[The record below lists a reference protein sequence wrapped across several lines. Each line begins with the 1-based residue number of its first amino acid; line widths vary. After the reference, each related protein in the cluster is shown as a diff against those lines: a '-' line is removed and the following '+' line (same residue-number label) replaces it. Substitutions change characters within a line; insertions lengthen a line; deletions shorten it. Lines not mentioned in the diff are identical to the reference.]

1 MSRRIMGA
9 SMDEQAKQVLKRIAS
24 LAPAAAENSDDRQ
37 WLAEF
42 RNGVANLRSFG
53 APPEPVHS
61 VTNIFAGNTQ
71 VRLYRPKPG
80 KLPLLLHIHGGGAIA
95 GSVDGH
101 DSPLRALANRTGWLV
116 AAPLYRLAPEHP
128 FPAMLEDAWEA
139 LKHLAAHA
147 DALNIDASRI
157 VVSGDSI
164 GGALTV
170 ALAMLVRDRGGP
182 ALKGQIPIYPN
193 ADMRSGDYWPSRK
206 ENDGIIIGMKGMER
220 QIDLYLKSPAQR
232 TDPLASPILAESF
245 ANLPPA
251 LTIIC
256 GADPLRDEGVALG
269 RRLADA
275 GVPVRQEMFEG
286 MIHAFL
292 QMGGHIDAT
301 EKLLGIIA
309 AWLGEIQ

>member
-1 MSRRIMGA
+1 
-9 SMDEQAKQVLKRIAS
+9 MDEQAKQVLARIAA
-24 LAPAAAENSDDRQ
+24 LAPTPAADSDDRQ

-61 VTNIFAGNTQ
+61 VTNIFAGDVQ

-80 KLPLLLHIHGGGAIA
+80 PLPVLLHMHGGGAIA

-128 FPAMLEDAWEA
+128 FPAMLEDGWTA
-139 LKHLAAHA
+139 LTHIAAHA
-147 DALNIDASRI
+147 GALGIDGSRI
-157 VVSGDSI
+157 AISGDSI

-170 ALAMLVRDRGGP
+170 ALTLLARDRGGP
-182 ALKGQIPIYPN
+182 ALAGQIPIYPN
-193 ADMRSGDYWPSRK
+193 ADLRRNAPHPSRT
-206 ENDGIIIGMKGMER
+206 ENDGIIIGMVGMER
-220 QIDLYLKSPAQR
+220 QIDLYLASQADR
-232 TDPLASPILAESF
+232 TNPLASPLLADSL
-245 ANLPPA
+245 ADLPPA
-251 LTIIC
+251 LLIVC
-256 GADPLRDEGVALG
+256 GADPLRDEGVALSQ
-269 RRLADA
+269 RLAEA
-275 GVPVRQEMFEG
+275 GVPVRQEMFAG

-301 EKLLGIIA
+301 ERLLLIIA
-309 AWLGEIQ
+309 DWLAGLPA